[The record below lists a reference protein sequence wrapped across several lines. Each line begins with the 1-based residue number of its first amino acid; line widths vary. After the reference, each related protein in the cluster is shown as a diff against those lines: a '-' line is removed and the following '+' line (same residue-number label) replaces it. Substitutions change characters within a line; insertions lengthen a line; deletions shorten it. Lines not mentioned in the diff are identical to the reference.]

1 MNSIRVVGLT
11 LVVTVLFAGVIQ
23 GQVSTSTRS
32 DPQTTNAALREKAFE
47 VIDSV
52 ASQIGTLQSGENR
65 ARFGSNIA
73 DALWQ
78 RDEKRARALFIS
90 IEEDINAGLRNAD
103 DDQRVRSETLM
114 VFHQLRIN
122 TVERIAKHDPEF
134 ALSFLKATELSED
147 ASRPTGFAYGD
158 RILTLNLAKQ
168 IAANNP
174 DLALKLARESFEDG
188 FPNELLAL
196 LKKLNKT
203 HREQAMTLYG
213 DIIERLKNLDLLRE
227 LWAFYFA
234 LSLGRSFTPPM
245 ADITSF
251 RQLISV
257 FKASAQ
263 AHDCA
268 SKRKSDDEQRSWFC
282 NQIESVV
289 SQMER
294 PGAGGSK
301 QEDAGERA
309 PQWLLGADDEIA
321 DVMENGTI
329 DEILTLAN
337 KYPYLK
343 DEVYWRA
350 IMKAEASNDGERAKK
365 IATDYD
371 GNPDTKQRMLQR
383 IERHQ
388 MWASMNDEKIAEL
401 QKTLSTFPR
410 TPDRIHF
417 LASAAGQIGG
427 SDRKTALKLLDQ
439 ANQLVETMKPGT
451 DQTEAQ
457 LTMSIMYCSEK
468 SDRGLAIM
476 EPLIP
481 KLNELI
487 AATAK
492 LDGYDHYNLRDGEWN
507 MSGQGSVGSLL
518 TALARNAA
526 YFAWCDFERAVSLTS
541 QFERTEIRLMA
552 QLKLAQGILAG
563 QPPRIR
569 LPAPPY

>member
-1 MNSIRVVGLT
+1 MDHIRLALLSLLVIFGLGT
-11 LVVTVLFAGVIQ
+11 AAVH
-23 GQVSTSTRS
+23 GQPNTSA
-32 DPQTTNAALREKAFE
+32 QTTNAALREKAFE

-103 DDQRVRSETLM
+103 DDQHVRSETRM
-114 VFHQLRIN
+114 VFYNLRIN
-122 TVERIAKHDPEF
+122 TVGRIAKHDPEF
-134 ALSFLKATELSED
+134 ALSFLKATELTED
-147 ASRPTGFAYGD
+147 ASQPTGFTYGD
-158 RILTLNLAKQ
+158 RLLTLNLAQQ
-168 IAANNP
+168 IAADNP
-174 DLALKLARESFEDG
+174 DLALKLARESFQDG
-188 FPNELLAL
+188 FPNELLPV
-196 LKKLNKT
+196 LKKLNKN

-227 LWAFYFA
+227 SWAFYFA
-234 LSLGRSFTPPM
+234 LNLARSFTPPM
-245 ADITSF
+245 ADVTSV

-268 SKRKSDDEQRSWFC
+268 SKKKSDDERRSWFC
-282 NQIESVV
+282 NQIESMV

-294 PGAGGSK
+294 TGVGGSK
-301 QEDAGERA
+301 QADAGERV
-309 PQWLLGADDEIA
+309 PQWLIGADEEII
-321 DVMENGTI
+321 DLMENGTI
-329 DEILTLAN
+329 DELLTLPN

-343 DEVYWRA
+343 DEVYERA
-350 IMKAEASNDGERAKK
+350 IMKAEASGDGERAKK

-371 GNPDTKQRMLQR
+371 GNPDTKQRMLKR
-383 IERHQ
+383 IERNQ
-388 MWASMNDEKIAEL
+388 MWASMNDEKMAEL
-401 QKTLSTFPR
+401 QKTLSKFPR

-451 DQTEAQ
+451 DQTDAQ